1 MKKKLI
7 IGILLLIFLTTYKPK
22 NFSLSSKLKI
32 KEVIIENNLILQEQ
46 EIKKDLIFLY
56 DSNLFFLKTNKI
68 ENILIKK
75 EFIESFEIK
84 KIYPNKIKIK
94 IFEKK
99 PVVILQNKKNKF
111 YFTTTGDLIEYQ
123 NLENYKNLPI
133 VFGNKKNFTLL
144 YNNLKQINFSISKIK
159 RFYYFETKRWD
170 LLTIDNQTIKLPSK
184 NYLLSLENFA
194 NLNSKKDFD
203 KYKIF
208 DYRIDDQLILK

>member
-1 MKKKLI
+1 MKKRLI
-7 IGILLLIFLTTYKPK
+7 IGILLLVILTTYKPQ
-22 NFSLSSKLKI
+22 NFSLGSKFKI
-32 KEVIIENNLILQEQ
+32 KEVIIENNFILQEQ
-46 EIKKDLIFLY
+46 ELKKNLIFLY

-68 ENILIKK
+68 GNILVKK
-75 EFIESFEIK
+75 GFIESFEIK

-99 PVVILQNKKNKF
+99 PVAIIQNKKNKF
-111 YFTTTGDLIEYQ
+111 YFTTSGDLIKYQ
-123 NLENYKNLPI
+123 NLENYNNLPI
-133 VFGNKKNFTLL
+133 VFGNKENFTLL
-144 YNNLKQINFSISKIK
+144 YDKLKQINFSIDKIK

-184 NYLLSLENFA
+184 NYLLSLKNFI